1 MTDDKSPGA
10 IRSGL
15 LVISHLSLVICH
27 FESGGLETLELRVLI
42 VKWSKIPLRRF
53 CRFRKVK
60 G

>member
-27 FESGGLETLELRVLI
+27 FESRGLETLELRVLI

-53 CRFRKVK
+53 CRFR
-60 G
+60 